1 MRGARGDGGKR
12 GRSASTPVGASLSHH
27 TGSSSA
33 CGFARARAARRA
45 ANSDCSSAGSVGFS
59 ESKLSS
65 KGFIVGFFTDP
76 YERLAQRV
84 I

>member
-27 TGSSSA
+27 TASSSA
-33 CGFARARAARRA
+33 CGLARARAARRA

-65 KGFIVGFFTDP
+65 KGFIVEFVTDP
-76 YERLAQRV
+76 FERLVRPV
-84 I
+84 V